1 MEVTAKGRPKL
12 MKSKSAAPNNLFK
25 NVEFTIHPDTKEP
38 VGFKPKAGGGAAQVN
53 GYHEDQ
59 VIVDEGEDRTKGR
72 HDRSNSFGKYKRLEA
87 RPLRRSS
94 IASVRRSDRTVREK
108 GKGYT
113 FDDDIGGGDTKKQ
126 GLPPIKMPLRDQ
138 AGRTIDAERPSTPGA
153 SPAAPKSVAVDINME
168 EAFPNDRKKKETD
181 ERQRV
186 VDAVK
191 TAAAGKSWLKKQDAQ
206 EGMVQKLGTIERK
219 KVKQR
224 RAMYPPLS
232 TFINPEDKDTKD
244 ALEEI
249 SQRANGKQN
258 LRLKV
263 VDIAIDDDAPAPSN
277 EKKSAIQ
284 TKTGPKTVSVP
295 TANETTSSSRSPTS
309 PTSPTSPS
317 HYKPKVIT
325 GGLVAS
331 RTARLVNL
339 MANDFR
345 PPKVKDKLAEKEE
358 LKKPSPVETEPGE
371 KHVKEE
377 ESAPTSSPSA
387 QRRSLP
393 RVPAEEPFHSTK
405 ETTKIVKRKQTGK
418 SKFHFGKGK
427 KGGKKGAEDM
437 EDMGF
442 VVLDFQDGLSTPER
456 GTCSALLH
464 DKNLGIFDSSIR
476 SKIWEEIAPWD
487 L

>member
-1 MEVTAKGRPKL
+1 

-38 VGFKPKAGGGAAQVN
+38 VGFKPKAAGGAAQVN
-53 GYHEDQ
+53 GYHEDH
-59 VIVDEGEDRTKGR
+59 VIVDKEEDRTKGIP
-72 HDRSNSFGKYKRLEA
+72 DRSNSFGKYKRLEA

-138 AGRTIDAERPSTPGA
+138 AGRTIDADRPSTPGA

-168 EAFPNDRKKKETD
+168 EPFPNDRKKKETD

-186 VDAVK
+186 VDAVT

-232 TFINPEDKDTKD
+232 TFFNPEDKDTKD

-284 TKTGPKTVSVP
+284 TGPKTGPKTVSVP

-345 PPKVKDKLAEKEE
+345 PPKVKDKWAEKEE

-371 KHVKEE
+371 KLVKEE

-442 VVLDFQDGLSTPER
+442 VVLDLQDGLSTPER

-476 SKIWEEIAPWD
+476 SKIWEELAPWD